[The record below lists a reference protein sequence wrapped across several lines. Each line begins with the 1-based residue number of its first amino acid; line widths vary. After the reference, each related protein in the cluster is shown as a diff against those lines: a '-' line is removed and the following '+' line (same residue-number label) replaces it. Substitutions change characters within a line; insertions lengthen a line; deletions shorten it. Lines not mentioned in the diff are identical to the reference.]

1 MSLFDLTGKTAVV
14 TGSTQG
20 IGRGIAEQLV
30 RQGANVIVSSR
41 NAERCED
48 AAEAINRTP
57 GRPGERVARAVPFD
71 LDDRAGINQFA
82 EKATAC
88 FGRVDILVCNAAAL
102 SFIGPAASTP
112 PERFDRLLQTNIH
125 NNFRLCQA
133 FRPVI
138 AKQGGGSMILIGSL
152 AGHSVNA
159 GMLAYS
165 VSKAGVAH
173 MSRILADEFA
183 VDGIRVNC
191 VSPGF
196 IRSKSSRPVFDRP
209 EALAQ
214 IVSGIPLQRPGEP
227 EDVAGAVVFLA
238 SRAGSYV
245 TGETILVDGGR
256 VNLNPPRPR
265 GENPNA
271 ALRSVVEE
279 DKG

>member
-1 MSLFDLTGKTAVV
+1 MSLFDLSGKTAVV

-30 RQGANVIVSSR
+30 RQGANVVVSSR
-41 NAERCED
+41 NADRCD
-48 AAEAINRTP
+48 AAAEAINRTL
-57 GRPGERVARAVPFD
+57 GRPGETVAKAVPFD
-71 LDDRAGINQFA
+71 LDDRDGIDPFA
-82 EKATAC
+82 ETATAC

-102 SFIGPAASTP
+102 SFIGPSVSTP

-133 FRPVI
+133 FRPAI
-138 AKQGGGSMILIGSL
+138 AEQGGGSMILIGSL
-152 AGHSVNA
+152 AGHSVNP
-159 GMLAYS
+159 GLLAYS

-183 VDGIRVNC
+183 ADGIRVNC

-196 IRSKSSRPVFDRP
+196 IRSESSGPVFARP
-209 EALAQ
+209 DALAQ

-256 VNLNPPRPR
+256 VNLNPPRPK
-265 GENPNA
+265 GEDANA
-271 ALRSVVEE
+271 ALRSVAEK

>member
-1 MSLFDLTGKTAVV
+1 MNLFDLSGQTAVV

-20 IGRGIAEQLV
+20 IGRGIAEQMAKH
-30 RQGANVIVSSR
+30 GANVVVSSR
-41 NAERCED
+41 NAARCEA
-48 AAEAINRTP
+48 AAEAINQSV
-57 GRPGERVARAVPFD
+57 GRAATKGVPFD
-71 LDDRAGINQFA
+71 LDDRGGIDAFA
-82 EKATAC
+82 EQATAC
-88 FGRVDILVCNAAAL
+88 FGQVSILACNAAAL
-102 SFIGPAASTP
+102 SFIGPSETTP

-138 AKQGGGSMILIGSL
+138 ARQGGSMILIGSL
-152 AGHSVNA
+152 AGHSVNT
-159 GMLAYS
+159 GLLAYS

-183 VDGIRVNC
+183 ADGIRVNC

-196 IRSKSSRPVFDRP
+196 IRSESSGPVFERP
-209 EALAQ
+209 DALAQ

-256 VNLNPPRPR
+256 VNLNPPRPK
-265 GENPNA
+265 GEDANA
-271 ALRSVVEE
+271 ALRSVA
-279 DKG
+279 DKDKA